1 MFKVQ
6 MFGSLVVDCGERQL
20 SGRDFGGVKPKHLLE
35 VLLINRG
42 RAVTKDE
49 LADALWGDRLPRDQ
63 VATLEAYV
71 SVLRTRLQPGAARR
85 ESIII
90 TEPGA
95 YRLDTSKVEVD
106 LDEFDRLVMAAGSAD
121 RLHAR
126 QLLLEACDLVHG
138 EVLEDRRY
146 ADCVQPLREHY
157 RVEHVEAL
165 VRAAALFLTEP
176 VEATEA
182 LRLAERSLAVDPLN
196 EAAYRI
202 VMKAANL
209 IGRRDIAI
217 RTYDRCAH
225 VLATELNVEPSGAT
239 TALRDTIA
247 NETLPAPKPVVRPLI
262 ARLPIENK
270 PALGKG
276 AMSKP
281 LSNHRCSRRRS
292 VAPARPRH
300 SVTSRNWPQTG

>member
-6 MFGSLVVDCGERQL
+6 MFGPLVVDCGARQL

-85 ESIII
+85 ESMII

-106 LDEFDRLVMAAGSAD
+106 LDEFDRLVTVAATAD

-126 QLLLEACDLVHG
+126 QVLLQACDLVHG

-146 ADCVQPLREHY
+146 ADCVQAVREHY
-157 RVEHVEAL
+157 RLELVEAL
-165 VRAAALFLTEP
+165 VKAAALFLTEP

-182 LRLAERSLAVDPLN
+182 LRLAERSLVVDPLN

-225 VLATELNVEPSGAT
+225 VLAAELNVDPSVAT

-247 NETLPAPKPVVRPLI
+247 NETLPAPKPVVRPLV
-262 ARLPIENK
+262 ARPTTENK
-270 PALGKG
+270 PASGPTALTMPF
-276 AMSKP
+276 A
-281 LSNHRCSRRRS
+281 NHRCSRRRS
-292 VAPARPRH
+292 VAPARSRH
-300 SVTSRNWPQTG
+300 SLTSRDWPQSG